1 MSIFRRFTVLTW
13 RYAVEEDSGVLRVFI
28 NDDTSVTKVEVS
40 PVPAPD
46 VPLESAG
53 TSFPPSVSTFFTFF

>member
-1 MSIFRRFTVLTW
+1 MTW